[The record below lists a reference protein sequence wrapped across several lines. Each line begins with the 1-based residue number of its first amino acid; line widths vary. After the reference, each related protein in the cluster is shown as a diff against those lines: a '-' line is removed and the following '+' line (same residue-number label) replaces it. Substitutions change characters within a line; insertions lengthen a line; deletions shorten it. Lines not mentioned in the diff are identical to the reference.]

1 MNKTARRRE
10 DLPISAP
17 NSGGNVWPRQNCPA
31 FTARGGAAERT
42 CWYCVYADF
51 HLDKPRALDVGI
63 CDWPDKKERNEAFM
77 QSVSKIISY
86 I

>member
-1 MNKTARRRE
+1 MSNTARRRE
-10 DLPISAP
+10 DQALSAP
-17 NSGGNVWPRQNCPA
+17 NAGGNVWPSQSCPA
-31 FTARGGAAERT
+31 FTQRDCAAEKT

-63 CDWPDKKERNEAFM
+63 CNWPRR
-77 QSVSKIISY
+77 Y